1 MQCFIICESVI
12 SSLFSTLLSFLI
24 LGVFKVTTEYFIE
37 GGGIG
42 QLIES
47 SSLAAVVLSWSIEGT
62 VTRPPGFF
70 LIWFLNCDPM
80 VGGLNK
86 VSTDLNK
93 SGTDASP
100 CSPLFR

>member
-1 MQCFIICESVI
+1 MRLSLQCFIICESVI

-24 LGVFKVTTEYFIE
+24 LGVFIE